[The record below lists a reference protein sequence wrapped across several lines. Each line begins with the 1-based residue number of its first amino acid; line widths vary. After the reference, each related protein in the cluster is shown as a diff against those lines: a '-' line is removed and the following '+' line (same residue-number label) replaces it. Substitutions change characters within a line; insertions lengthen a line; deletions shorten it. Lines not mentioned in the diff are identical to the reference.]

1 MNISIAALVLTA
13 VAAALPSRP
22 TVSDPVGVYATIDKV
37 LLLPNAEA
45 PVEAEIHGA
54 FCFARGAGDYYTA
67 PARGYVLFRAGSKP
81 GEEVLQWREL
91 LALAGSKQVIG
102 FSSRYEQGLLLRA
115 TLPGEARP
123 AAVTFPLG
131 YGLQRVEGV
140 DYGPAR
146 ELALLPRALAPL
158 ADSAPKVKARNT
170 RPAHKV
176 TFTVENCTADQ
187 SGLHY
192 LFEVETASGDLLA
205 SAAIKPGDKTTSWTT
220 EMALL
225 AGDKI
230 TWRARVLGGGTARVP
245 MATASFVVGTEVETP
260 R

>member
-1 MNISIAALVLTA
+1 MKIITACVLLVAWFAPAA
-13 VAAALPSRP
+13 SRP
-22 TVSDPVGVYATIDKV
+22 TVSDPVGIYATIDKV

-67 PARGYVLFRAGSKP
+67 PTRGYVLFRAGSKP

-102 FSSRYEQGLLLRA
+102 FSSRYEQGQLRA

-123 AAVTFPLG
+123 TAVTYPLG
-131 YGLQRVEGV
+131 WGLHKIEGV

-158 ADSAPKVKARNT
+158 ADSAPKVKASER

-187 SGLHY
+187 GDLHY
-192 LFEVETASGDLLA
+192 LFEVETASGDLVA

-245 MATASFVVGTEVETP
+245 VTTASFVVGTQAETP